1 MNISWVGTLGHNAAL
16 NADYSEKVVG
26 NLKFSEVLHNQTKVI
41 SANSENQTDRYFPN
55 MRVLVKTGNC
65 DISKKNWD
73 RNDFPFW
80 DYYKENTK
88 ADSLNSWKA
97 TGTEPRE
104 MDSSVKKELKQIDF
118 GAISILIPDGLQQKM
133 DADPK
138 YAEQIWKKISDWKNN
153 YDRIDNALAISY
165 GYDPYLHQLSKSY
178 CLQLDENGNVEKHV
192 VVSGGFDDPNYSKDK
207 PKKITINKSIQKYL
221 GSFAINNRINSAGAF
236 ENEIEQRVFNF
247 DYSQIA
253 AYAML
258 DYKKR
263 LR

>member
-1 MNISWVGTLGHNAAL
+1 MSILGVNNFLTTTYQHVNKRQK
-16 NADYSEKVVG
+16 EMF
-26 NLKFSEVLHNQTKVI
+26 KFSEVLNNQAKAV
-41 SANSENQTDRYFPN
+41 SENTGNQMDKYFPN
-55 MRVLVKTGNC
+55 MRISVKTGNC
-65 DISKKNWD
+65 DISKSNWD

-97 TGTEPRE
+97 TGTETRE
-104 MDSSVKKELKQIDF
+104 MDSSIQKELRQIDF

-153 YDRIDNALAISY
+153 YDRIDNALAVSY

-192 VVSGGFDDPNYSKDK
+192 VVSGGFDDPNYSKDEQK
-207 PKKITINKSIQKYL
+207 EISINKSMQKYL
-221 GSFAINNRINSAGAF
+221 VGLAINNRINSIGAF
-236 ENEIEQRVFNF
+236 ENGIEQRELNF
-247 DYSQIA
+247 DYNQIA

-263 LR
+263 LW